1 MSDPFATYPVV
12 DEPAAVPVHDPIG
25 LERYQFLRFLSQ
37 GGMGEVLLVEDQR
50 LHCQVA
56 MKVVGQAVRNSSA
69 AILRFQ
75 EEAQITAQLSHPAI
89 IPIHDLGTLADGRAY
104 YTMPVVGGPRLADA
118 MEAWHRGGDHSG
130 WTLHRLVDSFRTV
143 CEAIAYAHTRSVIHR
158 DLKPGNVMVGSHGE
172 VLVLDW
178 GLAKIWTRQEERGWE
193 EEEAP
198 ITSDRASIPAFQ
210 TRAGSVFGTMAY
222 MAPEQA
228 LGEGHRAGPPAD
240 VYALGVMLWEMLLG
254 RVPPRVELEPLPE
267 NPAGPHA
274 VPELLELAR
283 RALQRAPE
291 SRISAA
297 DFAGALQSY
306 LEGAERRDR
315 AMKLVVQARR
325 LQREEATLRRDAD
338 AHRKQ
343 GEALLARTRPLDP
356 IEKKRPAWEKQDL
369 ATRSSREAD
378 LAHLEVQRL
387 LGAALLQAPDL
398 VEAHDDL
405 AELYHQEHVQ
415 AEAAG
420 DHATALRAERLL
432 AGHDRGRFRPYLAGN
447 GAVTLH
453 TEPSGARVN
462 LYRYVE
468 QDRHLVPVFAR
479 DLGPTP
485 LKAVEL
491 PMGSW
496 LLRIQ
501 APGRATVEY
510 PVYVRRLEHRDGCPP
525 HSTTPYPFY
534 LPFPEELGPNDC
546 YVPAGWFHA
555 GGDPEA
561 IYSWPAR
568 RYWLEAFVMQRF
580 PVSHGDWLGW
590 LNSLWQRDGEAQAL
604 PHVPRDRSIRPEDVK
619 EGYGRTEMGFQL
631 VPDADGE
638 VWNPDYPVFRV
649 DHRDACAY
657 AADLSR
663 QSGLPWR
670 LPRDL
675 EWEKAARG
683 VDARLYPWGN
693 TLDLTFSRSLDS
705 GSQGPA
711 PALPHEHPMDTS
723 PYGVRHLGGNMRCWC
738 ADPAIP
744 EPFPE
749 GPLPPLSSAPAALYW
764 NRGGTWT
771 AHPRGGRGARRH
783 GDAVQDRIVD
793 LGVRLVRTIGF

>member
-37 GGMGEVLLVEDQR
+37 GGMGEVWLVEDQR

-254 RVPPRVELEPLPE
+254 AVPPRVELEPLPE

-315 AMKLVVQARR
+315 AMKLVMHARR

-338 AHRKQ
+338 AHRQ
-343 GEALLARTRPLDP
+343 QAEALLARTRPLDP

-432 AGHDRGRFRPYLAGN
+432 AGHDRGRFRAYLAGN

-479 DLGPTP
+479 DLGPPPPEGGGAADGKLVAAHPGARAGNSRVSCLCSTLGALGRLPPP
-485 LKAVEL
+485 LHYPLSDL
-491 PMGSW
+491 PPFSGGTGPQR
-496 LLRIQ
+496 LLRPSRMVSCGWGSRGNLFL
-501 APGRATVEY
+501 AGPPLLAGGLCDAALSGE
-510 PVYVRRLEHRDGCPP
+510 PRRL
-525 HSTTPYPFY
+525 
-534 LPFPEELGPNDC
+534 
-546 YVPAGWFHA
+546 AGLA
-555 GGDPEA
+555 EQPLAAGGGDPSA
-561 IYSWPAR
+561 APCAAGPFDPTGGRKGGLWKNR
-568 RYWLEAFVMQRF
+568 DGF
-580 PVSHGDWLGW
+580 PVGS
-590 LNSLWQRDGEAQAL
+590 
-604 PHVPRDRSIRPEDVK
+604 
-619 EGYGRTEMGFQL
+619 GRRRRGLEPGL
-631 VPDADGE
+631 
-638 VWNPDYPVFRV
+638 
-649 DHRDACAY
+649 
-657 AADLSR
+657 
-663 QSGLPWR
+663 SGLPGRPPRR
-670 LPRDL
+670 LCLR
-675 EWEKAARG
+675 
-683 VDARLYPWGN
+683 
-693 TLDLTFSRSLDS
+693 SRPEPPKRTPVA
-705 GSQGPA
+705 PA
-711 PALPHEHPMDTS
+711 PGS
-723 PYGVRHLGGNMRCWC
+723 GVGEGGARR
-738 ADPAIP
+738 
-744 EPFPE
+744 
-749 GPLPPLSSAPAALYW
+749 GRAALSL
-764 NRGGTWT
+764 GK
-771 AHPRGGRGARRH
+771 HPGSHLQPLAGQRQRGARPGTPARAPDGHQPLRGATPRGEHALLVRRPRH
-783 GDAVQDRIVD
+783 SRTLSRGATSAAFFRAR
-793 LGVRLVRTIGF
+793 RLVLESRRNLDRPPPRRKGRTPPW